1 MWVFTHPLFGKKLV
15 PSPSEYGREC
25 MYLLTVKD
33 GLVTRHIG
41 PYPSPKEA
49 SDDLERVLSS
59 SSDRAR
65 WQIYALESPRKRS
78 LVERIQERDKTFT
91 AAVS

>member
-1 MWVFTHPLFGKKLV
+1 
-15 PSPSEYGREC
+15 

-41 PYPSPKEA
+41 PYSTPKQA
-49 SDDLERVLSS
+49 SDDLDRILSACT
-59 SSDRAR
+59 DRAR
-65 WQIYALESPRKRS
+65 WQIHALESPNQRTFS
-78 LVERIQERDKTFT
+78 ERMHQRNQALS